1 MWGETEPCGIWDN
14 FLVILKFH
22 LRQYGLLSFFRV
34 VARREAP
41 QIRRFVETCRDRSP
55 PSKLELGCV
64 ELGLP
69 ERKEILPFPGREGK
83 TPLRKPWALRR
94 PSWEAAVLTLDK
106 RLRSVYVCLSICA
119 GATAPP
125 LLAALATHLGQA
137 PALHPPPAED
147 G

>member
-14 FLVILKFH
+14 FLVIFKFH

-41 QIRRFVETCRDRSP
+41 QIRRFVETCRDRSS
-55 PSKLELGCV
+55 PSKPGCV

-83 TPLRKPWALRR
+83 TPLLGALG
-94 PSWEAAVLTLDK
+94 SEETLLGSSSTDSGQK
-106 RLRSVYVCLSICA
+106 VEVCVCLSVHLC
-119 GATAPP
+119 GGDGTSTVGSSGYTPRPSPSSAPFP
-125 LLAALATHLGQA
+125 GHG
-137 PALHPPPAED
+137 
-147 G
+147 